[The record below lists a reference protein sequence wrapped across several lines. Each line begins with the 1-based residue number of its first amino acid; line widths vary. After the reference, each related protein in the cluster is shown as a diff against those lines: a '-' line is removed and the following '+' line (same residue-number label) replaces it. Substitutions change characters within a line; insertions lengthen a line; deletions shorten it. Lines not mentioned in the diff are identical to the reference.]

1 MVLALVGIYGVTSYA
16 LAQRYRELGI
26 RLALG
31 AKPRDIVRL
40 LVNESLV
47 RVVVGVVLGLGI
59 ALVAMR
65 ALTSM
70 LYGVAPQDVA
80 TFAGMALLLAAVAL
94 AATWLPARRATRVD
108 PMVTLRTE

>member
-16 LAQRYRELGI
+16 VAQRYRELGI
-26 RLALG
+26 RMALG
-31 AKPRDIVRL
+31 AKPRDVMRL

-47 RVVVGVVLGLGI
+47 RVAAGVVLGLAI
-59 ALVAMR
+59 ALLATR
-65 ALTSM
+65 ALASM
-70 LYGVAPQDVA
+70 LYGVAPQDAA
-80 TFAGMALLLAAVAL
+80 TFAGMASLLAAVAL